1 MNGARVTALRPALF
15 LDRDDTLVRD
25 KGYMHRPED
34 LVWMPGAI
42 AAVKA
47 ANDAGWRVVVVTN
60 QSGIGRGLFSVPQ
73 MDAFHAA
80 MAADLAAHG
89 AQIDAWYFCP
99 YHPDATI
106 PAYRVADH
114 PDRKPNPGMLQRA
127 IRDLELDPDR
137 SVMIGNTADDVE
149 AGRRAGLR
157 AFQVKEGEL
166 EACFSAVLAAA

>member
-1 MNGARVTALRPALF
+1 MPALAPALF

-34 LVWMPGAI
+34 LAWMPGAI

-47 ANDAGWRVVVVTN
+47 ANDAGWLVVVITN
-60 QSGIGRGLFSVPQ
+60 QSGIGRGLFDEAQ
-73 MDAFHAA
+73 MRAFHAA

-89 AQIDAWYFCP
+89 ARIDAWYFCP
-99 YHPDATI
+99 YHQDATI
-106 PAYRVADH
+106 PAYRIADH

-127 IRDLELDPDR
+127 MRDLPIDPAR

-149 AGRRAGLR
+149 AGRRAGVR
-157 AFQVKEGEL
+157 AFLVLEGEL
-166 EACFSAVLAAA
+166 EACVAAALAST